1 MDASFKKTRA
11 PWNPVSAAPACVPLP
26 ACGERVP
33 KAGEGTSG
41 ARESSGSDMHRV
53 RFFQCMSHSTGGDA
67 GTQTDSIGSSPDLMP
82 GTAQARSA
90 TRSAQSRKQTQADA
104 VGKYGYQKA
113 MQSLRLVVL
122 ASLLTLSACGTLPAD
137 TSPSAS
143 SVSQMAP
150 EQRLAAVV
158 AASAGAD
165 DRELAVQ
172 PLRDPEVQDLRED
185 AVAAIAAHDYATAA
199 EALNQALLIA
209 PDDPAI
215 LQERAEVALLQAEN
229 ERAETL
235 ARRAF
240 DLGSKVGP
248 LCRRHWATI
257 EQACLARGLRQDAAS
272 AHAQIEACT
281 VAGLN
286 RM

>member
-1 MDASFKKTRA
+1 MKMDMMKMVLLRK
-11 PWNPVSAAPACVPLP
+11 L
-26 ACGERVP
+26 
-33 KAGEGTSG
+33 
-41 ARESSGSDMHRV
+41 
-53 RFFQCMSHSTGGDA
+53 
-67 GTQTDSIGSSPDLMP
+67 
-82 GTAQARSA
+82 A
-90 TRSAQSRKQTQADA
+90 TLA
-104 VGKYGYQKA
+104 
-113 MQSLRLVVL
+113 VVL
-122 ASLLTLSACGTLPAD
+122 AMSACTTSGTPAVPA
-137 TSPSAS
+137 SPAIAK
-143 SVSQMAP
+143 VAP
-150 EQRLAAVV
+150 EQRLANVV
-158 AASAGAD
+158 AASKGAD

-172 PLRDPEVQDLRED
+172 PLRDPQVQDLRED
-185 AVAAIAAHDYATAA
+185 AVAAIAARDYPAAA

-235 ARRAF
+235 AKRAF

-257 EQACLARGLRQDAAS
+257 EQARLARDLQQDAAS
-272 AHAQIEACT
+272 AHTQIEACT

>member
-1 MDASFKKTRA
+1 M
-11 PWNPVSAAPACVPLP
+11 LLI
-26 ACGERVP
+26 
-33 KAGEGTSG
+33 
-41 ARESSGSDMHRV
+41 
-53 RFFQCMSHSTGGDA
+53 RFS
-67 GTQTDSIGSSPDLMP
+67 
-82 GTAQARSA
+82 
-90 TRSAQSRKQTQADA
+90 
-104 VGKYGYQKA
+104 
-113 MQSLRLVVL
+113 LVV
-122 ASLLTLSACGTLPAD
+122 SLLALSACGTLPAD
-137 TSPSAS
+137 TSAS
-143 SVSQMAP
+143 VPAVPKLAP
-150 EQRLAAVV
+150 EQRLANV
-158 AASAGAD
+158 AAASKGAD

-185 AVAAIAAHDYATAA
+185 AISAIAAHNYPTAA

-257 EQACLARGLRQDAAS
+257 EQARLARGLQQDAAS
-272 AHAQIEACT
+272 AHAQIETCT